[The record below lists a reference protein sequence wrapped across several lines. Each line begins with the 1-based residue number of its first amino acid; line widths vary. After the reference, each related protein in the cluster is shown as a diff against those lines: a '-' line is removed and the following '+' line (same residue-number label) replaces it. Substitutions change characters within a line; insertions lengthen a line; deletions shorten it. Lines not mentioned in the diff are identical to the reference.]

1 MYVISTKCLHNTL
14 QHVMIS
20 FLKVPLHKNKLIEFT
35 REKTSR
41 LNVDARS
48 YSCDEANNRK
58 KSTCIKRFISERIG
72 CSPPWYPYEVKG
84 DLKICQGSLQGY
96 KDIAWTLKTNAT
108 FRSKSGCWR
117 ENCAQSRWQV
127 KEKNTFESYGNYTT
141 ILARSTP
148 VSIPTAKEKWN

>member
-1 MYVISTKCLHNTL
+1 M
-14 QHVMIS
+14 
-20 FLKVPLHKNKLIEFT
+20 HKNKLIEFT

-41 LNVDARS
+41 LNDMNMFRGRT
-48 YSCDEANNRK
+48 YSCDKANSRE
-58 KSTCIKRFISERIG
+58 KSTCIKRFISKQIG
-72 CSPPWYPYEVKG
+72 CNPPWYPHEVKG

-96 KDIAWTLKTNAT
+96 KDIAWALKTNAT

-127 KEKNTFESYGNYTT
+127 KEKNTFESYGNLTT

-148 VSIPTAKEKWN
+148 VSTPTAK